1 MNLNALR
8 AWGIAVSGGLMAIAL
23 AVSLQPEIQSATAQR
38 LVDVAQAAPANPAA
52 PIEFVVRFRGEG
64 PIARAQARAARGGDL
79 ALAQRRIEMQLRR
92 QQGFQGLCFGR
103 FTAGAAE
110 VVLRTCD
117 GVPAVDRHS
126 VQERWLQRLRA
137 MRAIAYADANIVAA
151 LERAPG

>member
-23 AVSLQPEIQSATAQR
+23 AVSLQPDVRSARAER
-38 LVDVAQAAPANPAA
+38 LEHVAQAASNSPAA

-64 PIARAQARAARGGDL
+64 PIARAQARAARGDL
-79 ALAQRRIEMQLRR
+79 AAAQRQIEVQLRR
-92 QQGFQGLCFGR
+92 QDAFQGLCFSR
-103 FTAGAAE
+103 FTAGAVE

-117 GVPAVDRHS
+117 GVPAADRLR
-126 VQERWLQRLRA
+126 VQEGWLRRLRA